1 MSRRSLGEGG
11 KELMNQPLQSF
22 INLVTFDQSLLALK
36 ENIQHA
42 EQEIKTLHQESQRLE
57 EHFEEQKK
65 MLAQFRKQ
73 VDLLEREVKELSDQE
88 REKKQLLDQVKNNKE
103 YQLLMKDLEKV
114 HQRQLE
120 SETSLLTA
128 WNSLENAQQDVS
140 KRRDQYEHQK
150 SEMNAKIDER
160 TQELVQLKE
169 QLASRSNARKSFLE
183 GIPVEWLQKYAL
195 MQSRVGNPVVPEKR
209 GSCSACHVS
218 IPAQD
223 MTQLRH
229 KALIQCRNCYRF
241 LYSEES

>member
-1 MSRRSLGEGG
+1 
-11 KELMNQPLQSF
+11 MNQPLQSF

-42 EQEIKTLHQESQRLE
+42 EQEIKKLHEESQRFE
-57 EHFEEQKK
+57 EHFDEQKK
-65 MLAQFRKQ
+65 MLSQFRKQ

-88 REKKQLLDQVKNNKE
+88 REKKQLLDQVKSNKE
-103 YQLLMKDLEKV
+103 YQALMKDLEKV
-114 HQRQLE
+114 HQQQLE

-140 KRRDQYEHQK
+140 KRRDQYEQQK
-150 SEMNAKIDER
+150 AEMAAKIDVR

-169 QLASRSNARKSFLE
+169 QLVTRSSARSSFLE
-183 GIPVEWLQKYAL
+183 GIPAEWLQKYAL
-195 MQSRVGNPVVPEKR
+195 MQSRVGNPVVPTVR
-209 GSCSACHVS
+209 GSCSACHFT

-241 LYSEES
+241 LYTDES